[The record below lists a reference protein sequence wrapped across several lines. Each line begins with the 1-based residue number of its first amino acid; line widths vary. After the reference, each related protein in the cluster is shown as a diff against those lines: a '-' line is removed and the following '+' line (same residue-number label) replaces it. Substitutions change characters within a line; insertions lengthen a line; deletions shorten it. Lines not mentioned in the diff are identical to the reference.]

1 MIFKMI
7 SWRELQRIGRFGL
20 VGVGA
25 TLVYASGFAL
35 SVKELGVT
43 PVVGTTIGYILS
55 TAVSY
60 FGHQGFSFAVSADHG
75 DYLPRFISLSICS
88 YLISTGMVVI
98 ISDVWHLPYQ
108 IAVAAPT
115 VTIPVINYLLSRFWV
130 FRRGIHRLDHGS

>member
-1 MIFKMI
+1 MMIQKI
-7 SWRELQRIGRFGL
+7 SWSELQRLARFGL

-25 TLVYASGFAL
+25 TLVYATVFAL

-75 DYLPRFISLSICS
+75 DYLPRFAVLSIIS
-88 YLISTGMVVI
+88 YLISTGMVAVI
-98 ISDVWHLPYQ
+98 VNVLQLPYS
-108 IAVAAPT
+108 IAVAVPT
-115 VTIPVINYLLSRFWV
+115 VTIPIIN
-130 FRRGIHRLDHGS
+130 